1 MFQNYFLWFMDV
13 LMNMILIT
21 IGSYALTTAQI
32 LSFAA
37 ILVLF
42 LLIMMLIIVLRMSG
56 RAGNESVVS
65 AERQREM
72 DDKVAQMN
80 QMQAELTGRMQ
91 TMAEVLGS
99 RQADLTRAVA
109 DRLDAVRSSV
119 GQGLDANTQ
128 RTVESLAKLN
138 ERLAVI
144 DSAQGNLSNLANEV
158 LALKDILSNKQARG
172 AFGQGRMEAI
182 IRDGLP
188 ASAYEFQLTLKNGK
202 RPDCALK
209 LPGDERPLIIDAKFP
224 LEGFVALKEAGFDEG
239 RNVALRRVRTDLGVH
254 IKDIS
259 DKYMGTGETQ
269 DIAMLFVPSESLYAE
284 LCEHF
289 DDIIQKAHKS
299 RIIIVSPSL
308 LMMAI
313 QVCQAIVRDANMR
326 DQARLIQTE
335 VAKLL
340 DDVRRLQER
349 SSKLETH
356 FSQAQKDLAEL
367 STSADKVTRRGDRIV
382 ALEFEDAAPKIAG
395 VQKITEVI
403 VSDMRAAE

>member
-1 MFQNYFLWFMDV
+1 
-13 LMNMILIT
+13 MNSSALI
-21 IGSYALTTAQI
+21 IGSY
-32 LSFAA
+32 SFSAPQLIGGAA
-37 ILVLF
+37 VLAII
-42 LLIMMLIIVLRMSG
+42 LLIAMLVAIIKLSG
-56 RAGNESVVS
+56 RAGQDAGAN
-65 AERQREM
+65 AERQREI
-72 DDKVAQMN
+72 DDKVAEMN
-80 QMQAELTGRMQ
+80 RLQAELTGRMQ

-128 RTVESLAKLN
+128 RTVESLSKLN

-209 LPGDERPLIIDAKFP
+209 LPGDERPLVIDAKFP
-224 LEGFVALKEAGFDEG
+224 LEGFVALKEAGFEEG
-239 RNVALRRVRTDLGVH
+239 RNLALRRVRNDLGVH

-259 DKYMGTGETQ
+259 DKYMNTGETQ

-289 DDIIQKAHKS
+289 DDIIQKAHKA

-313 QVCQAIVRDANMR
+313 QVCQAIVRDATMR

-349 SSKLETH
+349 STKLETH
-356 FSQAQKDLAEL
+356 FGQAQKDLAEL

-382 ALEFEDAAPKIAG
+382 ALEFEESAPKL
-395 VQKITEVI
+395 
-403 VSDMRAAE
+403 SDVALSGISHAAE

>member
-1 MFQNYFLWFMDV
+1 
-13 LMNMILIT
+13 MNSSVIV
-21 IGSYALTTAQI
+21 IGSYTLNTGQL
-32 LSFAA
+32 LSIATVF
-37 ILVLF
+37 IVLL
-42 LLIMMLIIVLRMSG
+42 LLIMLIAIARLSG
-56 RAGNESVVS
+56 RAGHDAGAN

-72 DDKVAQMN
+72 DDKVAEMN
-80 QMQAELTGRMQ
+80 RLQAELTGRMQ
-91 TMAEVLGS
+91 TMTEVLGS

-128 RTVESLAKLN
+128 RTAESLSKLN

-209 LPGDERPLIIDAKFP
+209 LPGDERPLVIDAKFP
-224 LEGFVALKEAGFDEG
+224 LEGFVALKEAGFEEG
-239 RNVALRRVRTDLGVH
+239 RNSALRRVRTDVGIH
-254 IKDIS
+254 IKDIAE
-259 DKYMGTGETQ
+259 KYMNTGETQ

-289 DDIIQKAHKS
+289 DDIIQKAHKA

-313 QVCQAIVRDANMR
+313 QVCQAIVRDASMR

-349 SSKLETH
+349 SLKLETH
-356 FSQAQKDLAEL
+356 FGQAQKDLSEL
-367 STSADKVTRRGDRIV
+367 STSADKVTRRGERIV
-382 ALEFEDAAPKIAG
+382 ALEFEEAAPKMSNVALSNI
-395 VQKITEVI
+395 
-403 VSDMRAAE
+403 SHAAE

>member
-1 MFQNYFLWFMDV
+1 
-13 LMNMILIT
+13 MNNSALT
-21 IGSYALTTAQI
+21 IGSYSISVTQLVGGAAVFAVI
-32 LSFAA
+32 LLIAMLVA
-37 ILVLF
+37 ILKL
-42 LLIMMLIIVLRMSG
+42 SG
-56 RAGNESVVS
+56 RAGQDAGAN
-65 AERQREM
+65 AERQREI
-72 DDKVAQMN
+72 DDKVAEMN
-80 QMQAELTGRMQ
+80 RLQAELTGRMQ

-128 RTVESLAKLN
+128 RTVESLSKLN

-209 LPGDERPLIIDAKFP
+209 LPGDERPLVIDAKFP

-239 RNVALRRVRTDLGVH
+239 RNLALRRVRNDLGVH

-259 DKYMGTGETQ
+259 DKYMNTGETQ

-289 DDIIQKAHKS
+289 DDIIQKAHKA

-313 QVCQAIVRDANMR
+313 QVCQAIVRDATMR

-349 SSKLETH
+349 STKLETH
-356 FSQAQKDLAEL
+356 FGQAQKDLSEL

-382 ALEFEDAAPKIAG
+382 ALEFEDPAPKISG
-395 VQKITEVI
+395 VELSGI
-403 VSDMRAAE
+403 SHAAE

>member
-1 MFQNYFLWFMDV
+1 MNTSV
-13 LMNMILIT
+13 LVV
-21 IGSYALTTAQI
+21 GSYALTGAQLI
-32 LSFAA
+32 SGMAVLA
-37 ILVLF
+37 ITLLLV
-42 LLIMMLIIVLRMSG
+42 MLITVLRLSG
-56 RAGNESVVS
+56 RAGQDAGAN

-72 DDKVAQMN
+72 DDKVAEMN
-80 QMQAELTGRMQ
+80 RLQAELTGRMQ
-91 TMAEVLGS
+91 TMTEVLGS

-128 RTVESLAKLN
+128 RTVESLSKLN

-158 LALKDILSNKQARG
+158 LGLKDILSNKQARG

-188 ASAYEFQLTLKNGK
+188 SSAYEFQLTLKNGK

-209 LPGDERPLIIDAKFP
+209 LPGDERPLVIDAKFP
-224 LEGFVALKEAGFDEG
+224 LEGFVALKDAGFEEG
-239 RNVALRRVRTDLGVH
+239 RVAALRRVRNDLGVH
-254 IKDIS
+254 IKDIA
-259 DKYMGTGETQ
+259 DKYMNTGETQ

-289 DDIIQKAHKS
+289 DDVIQKAHKA

-313 QVCQAIVRDANMR
+313 QVCQAIVRDATMR

-349 SSKLETH
+349 STKLEVH
-356 FSQAQKDLAEL
+356 FGQAQKDLSEL

-382 ALEFEDAAPKIAG
+382 ALEFEDNAPKISG
-395 VQKITEVI
+395 VAISSI
-403 VSDMRAAE
+403 SHAAE